1 MSYCQYMYHILKS
14 VFPIHIPEA
23 SLRPGRLPTLRMYI
37 LKPETQWSTKPAG
50 PVGDFQ
56 TIPSCTEK
64 TMLLCVLC
72 HWSRL
77 RVLSRI
83 HACIKMVSTLL
94 HEIVYSDS
102 FRLKIFADKHEI

>member
-1 MSYCQYMYHILKS
+1 MSYCQYIYHILKS

-56 TIPSCTEK
+56 TIHPAQKRPCFFAFSVTGVV
-64 TMLLCVLC
+64 CVC
-72 HWSRL
+72 
-77 RVLSRI
+77 
-83 HACIKMVSTLL
+83 
-94 HEIVYSDS
+94 
-102 FRLKIFADKHEI
+102 